1 MGILSFFVA
10 LFGGAYYI
18 GRYSLE
24 KADKRSAEKERNFR
38 NTLSGI
44 ITAPRS
50 ISESGEKL
58 FSDIDTAIQTI
69 DDEIRDDIRFI
80 FGDEWKEIFK
90 SFGRPAPLRMDI
102 YMDSFDNILNIA
114 FRVWLSKRGYVN
126 STFRDCEKINP
137 YFGIKGVPLSRRS
150 EIAIKA
156 CYILEKNIQQTHPED
171 VEHYTMFFHQPAG
184 IDRIDWCYDY
194 YGGEKK
200 YLWERKSNSVTFD
213 FGIPGSEHPHRFESY
228 RIN

>member
-90 SFGRPAPLRMDI
+90 SFGCPAPLRMDI

-126 STFRDCEKINP
+126 STFRDCEGINP
-137 YFGIKGVPLSRRS
+137 YFGIKGVPLNRRA
-150 EIAIKA
+150 EIAIKT
-156 CYILEKNIQQTHPED
+156 CYILERNIQRTHPEN
-171 VEHYTMFFHQPAG
+171 VEYYTMFFHKVAG
-184 IDRIDWCYDY
+184 TNSIDWCYDY

-200 YLWERKSNSVTFD
+200 YLWKKESNSVTFD
-213 FGIPGSEHPHRFESY
+213 FGIPFDDEPHRFESY